1 MQAQQTPQL
10 RTKLHEL
17 EQRYAQQ
24 QSAVKLLNDF
34 NQRANLSL
42 QTAEELED
50 YHAEQEALIEDISA
64 RLSEQV
70 ENRST
75 LRQKRENLTALYD
88 ENARKSTSMA
98 DSSKLH

>member
-1 MQAQQTPQL
+1 MHNN
-10 RTKLHEL
+10 K
-17 EQRYAQQ
+17 
-24 QSAVKLLNDF
+24 SAVKLLNDF

-75 LRQKRENLTALYD
+75 LRQKT
-88 ENARKSTSMA
+88 
-98 DSSKLH
+98 